1 MRRQPNAVG
10 MVTETRSQSLQA
22 QTRLAT
28 AGEEVVLQAQR
39 TGQTYSNAQ
48 LCGPRAT
55 EMEMGTTP
63 MLRMQLDQASH
74 GTSRLRDCVAVSCR
88 ASCAELEMKPPADDS
103 TKPEVDFSE
112 ATKGKLT
119 CLLAFCVLV
128 ADLGSFQFGYTI
140 SVLNAPEQELQKF
153 YNESFFHFFD
163 VELGSDHSTL
173 LWSCTVSIYCLGGL
187 FGSLMVGPLTGSFL
201 GRRRKLLY
209 SFASRLLAS
218 ENAIVKL
225 LLRSETFCSSPFW
238 RNYCR
243 LVRPPKWTMVSIN
256 LLSVTGALLM
266 WGSRM
271 QTSFQMIIV
280 GRTIMGV
287 HNGCAIGVVPMYLS
301 EVSPPNLRGAIGVTH
316 QLFITIGILVSQIFG
331 LQQILGNE
339 ERWPYLLGFYI
350 IPAAF
355 QTLFMMFLPES
366 PRCLL
371 IDKDNPEAS
380 RKALKKIHGSHV
392 NLDVYIQE
400 MKIEHENEM
409 KEPKMSLLALIKSR
423 SLRPQLMVCVL
434 VMLGQQFSGV
444 NAIFFYS
451 TSIFLQAGVPAEYSD
466 YATIG
471 VGGINVLMTVVSV
484 MVIDKAG
491 RKALLLWPVAFM
503 AFSFAILTVTLGLTE
518 NLYCECGCQQGRWPT
533 GVLDSAGSCILP
545 NVTGGPTGTPMTT
558 AAPFEDPYQWIAYL
572 SIVFIILFIVAFAI
586 GLGPIPFIITGEMFR
601 QGARP
606 AAYMIIGST
615 NLVANGIVGLVFPI
629 LQARIG
635 AFTFLIF
642 MAVCVL
648 LCIFIAVKV
657 PETKNKT
664 FEDIQKLF
672 GVREDTSGEA
682 PNGIQNAA
690 YVGTTYL

>member
-1 MRRQPNAVG
+1 
-10 MVTETRSQSLQA
+10 
-22 QTRLAT
+22 
-28 AGEEVVLQAQR
+28 
-39 TGQTYSNAQ
+39 
-48 LCGPRAT
+48 
-55 EMEMGTTP
+55 
-63 MLRMQLDQASH
+63 
-74 GTSRLRDCVAVSCR
+74 
-88 ASCAELEMKPPADDS
+88 MKPPRDS
-103 TKPEVDFSE
+103 SKTEVDFSE

-119 CLLAFCVLV
+119 FLLGFCVFI

-153 YNESFFHFFD
+153 YNESYFHLFGE
-163 VELGSDHSTL
+163 ELGSDQSTL

-187 FGSLMVGPLTGSFL
+187 FGSLLVGPLTGSFL
-201 GRRRKLLY
+201 GR
-209 SFASRLLAS
+209 
-218 ENAIVKL
+218 
-225 LLRSETFCSSPFW
+225 
-238 RNYCR
+238 
-243 LVRPPKWTMVSIN
+243 KWTMVCIN
-256 LLSVTGALLM
+256 LLSVSGALLM
-266 WGSRM
+266 WGSHM

-339 ERWPYLLGFYI
+339 DLWPYLLGFYV
-350 IPAAF
+350 IPAVL
-355 QTLFMMFLPES
+355 QSVVMMFLPES

-371 IDKDNPEAS
+371 IDKDNEEAS
-380 RKALKKIHGSHV
+380 RKALKILQGSHV
-392 NLDVYIQE
+392 NIDVAIQE
-400 MKIEHENEM
+400 MRHEHENEM
-409 KEPKMSLLALIKSR
+409 SEPRMSLLALLKSR
-423 SLRPQLMVCVL
+423 SVRPQLMVCVL

-518 NLYCECGCQQGRWPT
+518 NLYCECGCAQGRWPT
-533 GVLDSAGSCILP
+533 GVLDSAGSCIFP
-545 NVTGGPTGTPMTT
+545 TVETVTGIPTPSLTMSTS
-558 AAPFEDPYQWIAYL
+558 APYENPYQWIAYL
-572 SIVFIILFIVAFAI
+572 SIVFIILFIIAFAI

-648 LCIFIAVKV
+648 LCIFVAVKV

-672 GVREDTSGEA
+672 GVQDDAEM

-690 YVGTTYL
+690 FASTTYL

>member
-1 MRRQPNAVG
+1 
-10 MVTETRSQSLQA
+10 
-22 QTRLAT
+22 
-28 AGEEVVLQAQR
+28 
-39 TGQTYSNAQ
+39 
-48 LCGPRAT
+48 
-55 EMEMGTTP
+55 
-63 MLRMQLDQASH
+63 
-74 GTSRLRDCVAVSCR
+74 
-88 ASCAELEMKPPADDS
+88 MKPPADDS

-153 YNESFFHFFD
+153 YNESFFHLFG

-201 GRRRKLLY
+201 GR
-209 SFASRLLAS
+209 
-218 ENAIVKL
+218 
-225 LLRSETFCSSPFW
+225 
-238 RNYCR
+238 
-243 LVRPPKWTMVSIN
+243 KWTMVSIN

-545 NVTGGPTGTPMTT
+545 NVTGPTGIPMTT
-558 AAPFEDPYQWIAYL
+558 AGPFEDPYQWIAYL
-572 SIVFIILFIVAFAI
+572 SIVFIILFIIAFAI